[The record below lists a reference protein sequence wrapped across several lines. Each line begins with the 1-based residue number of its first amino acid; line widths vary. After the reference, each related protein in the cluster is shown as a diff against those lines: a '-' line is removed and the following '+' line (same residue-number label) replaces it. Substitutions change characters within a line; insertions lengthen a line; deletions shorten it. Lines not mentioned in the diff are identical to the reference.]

1 MMFIMAREFGWIWNG
16 GQAAETLDNTAF
28 RVFKYSFSVLILVA
42 WVLTALSPG
51 SFIIL

>member
-1 MMFIMAREFGWIWNG
+1 MDLEWGSSGRD
-16 GQAAETLDNTAF
+16 LDNTAF

-42 WVLTALSPG
+42 WVLTALFPG